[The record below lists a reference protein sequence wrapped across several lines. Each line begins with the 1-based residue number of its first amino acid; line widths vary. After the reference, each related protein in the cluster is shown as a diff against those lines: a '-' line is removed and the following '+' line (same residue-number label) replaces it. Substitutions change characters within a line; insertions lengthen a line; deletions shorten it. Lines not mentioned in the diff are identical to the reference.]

1 MVNRVT
7 SYGTAD
13 ASYKAAGQLAGI
25 TQLVDDFYSH
35 MDTFPEAYEIR
46 HMHGGDLS
54 ESRLKLS
61 YFLSGWLGGPKLY
74 AEHFGGIS
82 VPGFHQHL
90 TIGEPERDAWLLCM
104 QQAIDQ
110 QPYDDAFKAYLL
122 AQLRIP
128 AERVRL
134 ASERKQRQE

>member
-1 MVNRVT
+1 MT
-7 SYGTAD
+7 TYGSDD

-25 TQLVDDFYSH
+25 TQLVEDFYSC

-46 HMHGGDLS
+46 QMHGEDLT

-74 AEHFGGIS
+74 AQHFGGIS
-82 VPGFHQHL
+82 IPGYHQHL
-90 TIGEPERDAWLLCM
+90 AIGEQERDAWLLCM
-104 QQAIDQ
+104 QQAIDK
-110 QPYDDAFKAYLL
+110 QPYDEAFKAYLL

-134 ASERKQRQE
+134 VSEHNQQR